1 MSDLGPLGLTGRS
14 GWQLGV
20 RHATGYRYDGEVTAS
35 YNEVRLSPVTTSR
48 QTALDARIEVS
59 PATRL
64 TRYHDYWGTLV
75 HAFDL
80 HVAHRDLVVTGRSVV
95 ETSGRPDPGPA
106 LRWSDLDSVAD
117 RRCEFLLPSPFVPD
131 DPELAELAAELRG
144 ANPDP
149 RAAVAV
155 ALATVADRLVY
166 ERGST
171 TVSTTAPEA
180 WHRRR
185 GVCQDFAHV
194 SLGVLRAMGVPARY
208 VSGYL
213 HPDPDA
219 EPGQEVSGESHAWL
233 EAWLGGW
240 EALDPT
246 GSDMVVAQRHVVVAW
261 GRDYSDVPP
270 LKGIFSGASSPAPLV
285 TVELVRMA

>member
-1 MSDLGPLGLTGRS
+1 MSDYSPHLSARS
-14 GWQLGV
+14 GWQLGI
-20 RHATGYRYDGEVTAS
+20 RHVTGYRYDGEVTAS
-35 YNEVRLSPVTTSR
+35 YNEVRLSPVTTAR
-48 QTALDARIEVS
+48 QTALDARIEVA
-59 PATRL
+59 PAARL
-64 TRYHDYWGTLV
+64 TRYTDYWGTLV

-80 HVAHRDLVVTGRSVV
+80 HVAHHDLVVTGRSVV
-95 ETSGRPDPGPA
+95 ETSARPGPGPR
-106 LRWSDLDSVAD
+106 LGWSDLDVVAD
-117 RRCEFLLPSPFVPD
+117 RWCEYLLPSPFVPD
-131 DPELAELAAELRG
+131 DPELAELAARLRAG
-144 ANPDP
+144 HDDP
-149 RAAVAV
+149 RAAVFD
-155 ALATVADRLVY
+155 ALATVAGRLVY

-219 EPGQEVSGESHAWL
+219 EPGQEVRGESHAWL

-246 GSDMVVAQRHVVVAW
+246 GSDMVVAERHVVVAW
-261 GRDYSDVPP
+261 GRDYGDVPP
-270 LKGIFSGASSPAPLV
+270 LKGIFSGASSPAPMV
-285 TVELVRMA
+285 TVDLVRMA